1 MNSYQLE
8 KDLKCNIQ
16 QYISW
21 FLKNILTVY
30 LQFGAI
36 LMQNLR
42 QVNTTSIQFITADQ
56 PAVQF

>member
-8 KDLKCNIQ
+8 KELKCNIQ
-16 QYISW
+16 QYIPD
-21 FLKNILTVY
+21 LKKNTLTVY
-30 LQFGAI
+30 LQFEAI